1 MLRNVYLLFEQR
13 STIEFLLDAVNSE
26 LSEPEHEKTY
36 MREKRV
42 AKAGTGRGSRGT
54 GRGHP
59 ATETNFWI

>member
-1 MLRNVYLLFEQR
+1 MLRNVYLLFEGR
-13 STIEFLLDAVNSE
+13 STIKFLLDAVNSE

-36 MREKRV
+36 MREKPV
-42 AKAGTGRGSRGT
+42 AKAGTGRGSGGT